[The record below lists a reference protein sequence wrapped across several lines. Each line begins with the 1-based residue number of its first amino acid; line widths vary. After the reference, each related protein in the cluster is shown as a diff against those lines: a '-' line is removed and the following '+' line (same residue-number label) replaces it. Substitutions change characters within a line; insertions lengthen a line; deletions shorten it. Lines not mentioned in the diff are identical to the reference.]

1 VVQCT
6 STSSAGEEKVG
17 LRGWLLCMWSPSEWT
32 GATDEQRQKMLSC
45 ASQCTKQV
53 GIFSA

>member
-1 VVQCT
+1 MVQCT
-6 STSSAGEEKVG
+6 STSSAGEEKEG